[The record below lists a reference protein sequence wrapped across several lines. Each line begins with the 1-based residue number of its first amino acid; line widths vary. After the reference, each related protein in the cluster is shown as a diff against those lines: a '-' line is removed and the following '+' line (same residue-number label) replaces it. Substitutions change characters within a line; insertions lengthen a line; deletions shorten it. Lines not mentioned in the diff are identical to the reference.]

1 MRGLVCFLGVLL
13 GCVLAT
19 DTCLDAQET
28 ENNLLTW
35 SDEIPPLPD
44 SIGLAGPFVGVHG
57 DALIVAGGA
66 NFPRPVWDTEK
77 VWYDEIHILRKK
89 NGEYSWKQS
98 GRLPRPLAYG
108 AAVSTEAGVLCI
120 GGNDSSST
128 FSEVFLLQAD
138 EETGQVNIID
148 YPALPSPCAFGA
160 ATLLGNAED
169 GMVFLAGGQS
179 GSSLDTATNQM
190 WSLDLSKRNDTAAFV
205 WKKEPELPGPTR
217 ALNLTLAQHDGYEDS
232 LYVISGR
239 RQNGEEVEFLTDVWQ
254 YKPSSKSWRPRAEVP
269 RCVMAGTGIGWG
281 QSHLLVLG
289 GADGSLFFKSDEL
302 RDNHPGFPKEAWAYH
317 TITDTWVSAGK
328 TPQNQVT
335 TIAVQW
341 DNAIVIASG
350 EIRPRVR
357 TPDVWKVTVNPKA
370 DQFGVI
376 NNVVLIGYLLG
387 MVAIGFYFARR
398 TKNTDDFFR
407 GGKNVA
413 WWAAGCS
420 IFATMLSSLTYT
432 GVPSKSY
439 AQDWVYSVGNFMIP
453 LVAVIAVYVALP
465 FYRGIDATSAY
476 EYLEKRF
483 NRGTRLFGSASFTL
497 FHVFRMAVVMSL
509 TGMALAVA
517 TPLTP
522 AQSVLVMG
530 FMSILY
536 CTMGGIEAVI
546 WTDTVQTV
554 ILLGGALIALILLFS
569 GIDGGWQGFLDHS
582 QASDK
587 FKITNMNLDAT
598 SAQIALWVIVVGGIA
613 QNVSSYTA
621 DQAVVQRYMTTETR
635 RLAAKSIWLN
645 SGLAIVATFLFFGL
659 GTALH
664 AYYHSNPEKLDPNIT
679 TDQIFPLFI
688 AHEMPIGFAGLIVAG
703 IFAAAQSTVSTSM
716 NSTATT
722 LVTDFMKP
730 LNLCRTD
737 RGYLRAARLLTLLI
751 GVLGTLIGLLFVNP
765 DIKSLFD
772 EFLKI
777 IGLFMGV
784 LGGLFVLGAMT
795 KRANGTGALT
805 GAVVGAMTMYLVW
818 KETSINGYLYTAVGI
833 SVCFV
838 VGYLVSLLRPALGDD
853 ELAGLTVYTMVG
865 NAEPDVASESSA

>member
-19 DTCLDAQET
+19 DTCLDAHET

-89 NGEYSWKQS
+89 NGEYSWKRS

-289 GADGSLFFKSDEL
+289 GADGSLFFKADEL

-357 TPDVWKVTVNPKA
+357 TPNVWKVTVNPKP

-376 NNVVLIGYLLG
+376 NNVILIGYLLG

-522 AQSVLVMG
+522 VQSVLVMG

-587 FKITNMNLDAT
+587 FKITNLNLDAT

-688 AHEMPIGFAGLIVAG
+688 AHEMPIGFAGLIVAV

-737 RGYLRAARLLTLLI
+737 RGYLRAARILTLLI

>member
-89 NGEYSWKQS
+89 NGEYSWKRS

-289 GADGSLFFKSDEL
+289 GADGSLFFKADEL

-357 TPDVWKVTVNPKA
+357 TPNVWKVTVNPKA

-587 FKITNMNLDAT
+587 FKITNLNLDAT

-737 RGYLRAARLLTLLI
+737 RGYLRAARILTLLI

>member
-89 NGEYSWKQS
+89 NGEYSWKRS

-289 GADGSLFFKSDEL
+289 GADGSLFFKADEL

-357 TPDVWKVTVNPKA
+357 TPNVWKVTVNPKA

-522 AQSVLVMG
+522 VQSVLVMG

>member
-1 MRGLVCFLGVLL
+1 MRGLVCCFGLLL
-13 GCVLAT
+13 GCMLVAPLNG
-19 DTCLDAQET
+19 QEAD
-28 ENNLLTW
+28 EDLLTW

-44 SIGLAGPFVGVHG
+44 SIGVAGPFVGVHG
-57 DALIVAGGA
+57 DALVVAGGA
-66 NFPRPVWDTEK
+66 NFPRPVWDNDK
-77 VWYDEIHILRKK
+77 VWHDQIHVLLKK
-89 NGEYSWKQS
+89 GGEYVWKQA

-108 AAVSTEAGVLCI
+108 AAVSTKDGVLCI
-120 GGNDSSST
+120 GGNDSSAT
-128 FSEVFLLQAD
+128 YSEVFLLKAD
-138 EETGQVNIID
+138 QQTGQVTIVD
-148 YPALPSPCAFGA
+148 FPALPKACAFGA
-160 ATLLGNAED
+160 AALVGETKDKD
-169 GMVFLAGGQS
+169 GVVFLAGGQV
-179 GSSLDTATNQM
+179 GASLDTATNQM
-190 WSLDLSKRNDTAAFV
+190 WSLDLSKRDDTAAFA
-205 WKKEPELPGPTR
+205 WKKEADVPGPTR
-217 ALNLTLAQHDGYEDS
+217 ALNLTLAQHDGYEES
-232 LYVISGR
+232 IYVISGR
-239 RQNGEEVEFLTDVWQ
+239 RQNGEAVQFLTDVWQ
-254 YKPSSKSWRPRAEVP
+254 YKPSSKTWRSRADVP
-269 RCVMAGTGIGWG
+269 KCVMAGTGIASG

-289 GADGSLFFKSDEL
+289 GADGSLFFKADEL
-302 RDNHPGFPKEAWAYH
+302 RETHPGFQKQAWAYH
-317 TITDTWVSAGK
+317 TITNTWVSAGT

-335 TIAVQW
+335 TIAVEW
-341 DNAIVIASG
+341 DNAIIIPSG

-357 TPDVWKVTVNPKA
+357 TPNVWKVTLNPKA

-376 NNVVLIGYLLG
+376 NNVVLVGYLLG

-407 GGKNVA
+407 GGKNIA

-453 LVAVIAVYVALP
+453 LVAVLAVYVALP

-497 FHVFRMAVVMSL
+497 FHIFRMAVVMSL

-522 AQSVLVMG
+522 TQSVLLMG
-530 FMSILY
+530 VMSILY

-554 ILLGGALIALILLFS
+554 ILFGGALIALVLLIS
-569 GIDGGWQGFLDHS
+569 GIDGGWQGFLDNS
-582 QASDK
+582 QASGK
-587 FKITNMNLDAT
+587 FKMTNLNLDAT

-621 DQAVVQRYMTTETR
+621 DQAVVQRYMTTPTR
-635 RLAAKSIWLN
+635 RLAARSIWLN
-645 SGLAIVATFLFFGL
+645 AGLAIVATFLFFGL

-664 AYYHSNPEKLDPNIT
+664 AFYQSHPEKLDPSIT

-688 AHEMPIGFAGLIVAG
+688 AHEMPVGFAGLIVAG

-722 LVTDFMKP
+722 LVTDFLKP
-730 LNLCRTD
+730 LKVCRTD
-737 RGYLRAARLLTLLI
+737 LGYLRSARILTLVI

-795 KRANGTGALT
+795 KRANGMGALT
-805 GAVVGAMTMYLVW
+805 GAIVGAMTMYLVW
-818 KETSINGYLYTAVGI
+818 KETAINGYLYTAIGI
-833 SVCFV
+833 GVCFV
-838 VGYLVSLLRPALGDD
+838 VGYLVSLLGPARNDE
-853 ELAGLTVYTMVG
+853 ELAGLTIYTMSG
-865 NAEPDVASESSA
+865 TSAPDAVSGSSA

>member
-19 DTCLDAQET
+19 DTCLDAHET

-89 NGEYSWKQS
+89 NGEYSWKRS

-289 GADGSLFFKSDEL
+289 GADGSLFFKADEL

-357 TPDVWKVTVNPKA
+357 TPNVWKVTVNPKP

-522 AQSVLVMG
+522 VQSVLVMG

-587 FKITNMNLDAT
+587 FKITNLNLDAT

-688 AHEMPIGFAGLIVAG
+688 AHEMPIGFAGLIVAV

-737 RGYLRAARLLTLLI
+737 RGYLRAARILTLLI